1 MEIVIIITTLMAK
14 NVYEQDD
21 HYQSGAKKWSGFGLT
36 NRSGSAGPVTSVQNR
51 GAVIEVLKEGMLELL
66 LFRKLQNLRATDTV

>member
-1 MEIVIIITTLMAK
+1 MAK

-36 NRSGSAGPVTSVQNR
+36 NRSGSAGPASLT
-51 GAVIEVLKEGMLELL
+51 
-66 LFRKLQNLRATDTV
+66 